1 VHVALNAIHLVPGQT
16 GGLEIYARRLVPALE
31 ASDPA
36 LRLTVYASPQ
46 AVRKLK
52 EEGWRA
58 KLMPV
63 RVDARSRARAVLA
76 EQLVLRGLLVKARP
90 DLLHNLFNTAPALPG
105 IPQVTTVH
113 DVIYRRA
120 PETHAGLLSLG
131 LRVLI
136 PLAVRRS
143 RRVIAVSEA
152 TKADV
157 VHYLGVAPE
166 RVDVARNGPGSPP
179 SVDPT
184 PEGILRSRLGLGEGP
199 VLLSLSAKRP
209 HKNLERLIEAMPSI
223 DATLVLP
230 GYPTPFEGDLR
241 ALVGRLGIA
250 DRVRFAG
257 WLEEADVEGLY
268 ALAACVVVPSLV
280 EGFGFPALEAMLRGT
295 PVTCSAIPALQE
307 VAGDAAVFFD
317 PFDALSI
324 ARAVNQVLADE
335 ELGSRLQA
343 AGKKRAARFTWESA
357 AAATRASYER
367 ALTGSLAGGAGIR

>member
-1 VHVALNAIHLVPGQT
+1 MHVALNAVHLVLGET
-16 GGLEIYARRLVPALE
+16 GGLEIYARRLITALE
-31 ASDPA
+31 ESDPS
-36 LRLTVYASPQ
+36 LRLTVYAGPQ
-46 AVRKLK
+46 AVRELRR
-52 EEGWRA
+52 EGWRA
-58 KLMPV
+58 DLAAV
-63 RVDARSRARAVLA
+63 QVDARTRSRAVLA
-76 EQLVLRGLLVKARP
+76 EQTILRGLLRQSSP

-105 IPQVTTVH
+105 IPQVTTIH
-113 DVIYRRA
+113 DLIYRRV
-120 PETHAGLLSLG
+120 PKTHAGLLGLG
-131 LRVLI
+131 LRVLV
-136 PLAVRRS
+136 PLAARRS

-157 VHYLGVAPE
+157 VRYLGIAPE
-166 RVDVARNGPGSPP
+166 RVDVAQNGPGSPP
-179 SVDPT
+179 SADPT
-184 PEGILRSRLGLGEGP
+184 PESILRSQLGLGEGP

-250 DRVRFAG
+250 DRIRFAG

-317 PFDALSI
+317 PFDPLSI